1 MAPKK
6 DHSMP
11 LRAVRQLHRMRT
23 FYAAAVLLW
32 AASAAWVGWQH
43 PGSRQ
48 MWVSALFMLVFM
60 GLLAV
65 TSLWLH
71 RLQGTGAGEAAH
83 HAAPRGTPARRHVN
97 A

>member
-6 DHSMP
+6 DHSVP
-11 LRAVRQLHRMRT
+11 LRAVRQLHRMRA

-32 AASAAWVGWQH
+32 AASAAWVGWEH

-48 MWVSALFMLVFM
+48 MWVSALFTLVFT
-60 GLLAV
+60 GLLSA

-71 RLQGTGAGEAAH
+71 RLQGTGANKPTH
-83 HAAPRGTPARRHVN
+83 HAARGATARRHVS